1 MMDTRT
7 ILAFALCA
15 GALYVGCAP
24 SQDAVPAARSAPEP
38 VKEVLT
44 AEAQQALTP
53 AQVLADLKE
62 GNRRFVEG
70 RLTPRDYLA
79 QASATAAG
87 QFPKAILL
95 SCVDSRV
102 PPEIIFDQGIGD
114 LFVGRVA
121 GNVED
126 VNMLGSIEFATKA
139 AGAKLI
145 VVLGHS
151 ACGAIKGAADGVE
164 MANLTDLLDEFDAV
178 LDAVRASNDGPGDSS
193 DAEFINRVVEEN
205 VRQTMSDLV
214 SRSSILSELIE
225 SGEVGIAGGVYD
237 LATGRVAWLDS

>member
-1 MMDTRT
+1 MRMKT
-7 ILAFALCA
+7 LLGPAL
-15 GALYVGCAP
+15 GAVVLSVGCAP

-38 VKEVLT
+38 VKKVMT
-44 AEAQQALTP
+44 AEAQRALTP

-62 GNRRFVEG
+62 GNLRFVEN

-79 QASATAAG
+79 QASATASG

-95 SCVDSRV
+95 GCVDSRV

-114 LFVGRVA
+114 LFVARVA

-126 VNMLGSIEFATKA
+126 VNLLGSIEFATRA
-139 AGAKLI
+139 AGARLI

-164 MANLTDLLDEFDAV
+164 MANLTDLLAEFDVV
-178 LDAVRASNDGPGDSS
+178 LEKVRASNDGPGDSS
-193 DAEFINRVVEEN
+193 DDEFIATVVEEN
-205 VRQTMSDLV
+205 VRQTMDDLV
-214 SRSSILSELIE
+214 SRSPVLAELVE
-225 SGEVGIAGGVYD
+225 SGDVAIAGGVYD
-237 LATGRVAWLDS
+237 LASGRVTWLDS

>member
-1 MMDTRT
+1 MDTRT
-7 ILAFALCA
+7 LFAAALCA
-15 GALYVGCAP
+15 AALGVGCAP
-24 SQDAVPAARSAPEP
+24 SQDTGPVARSTPVP
-38 VKEVLT
+38 VKEVMT

-79 QASATAAG
+79 QASATVAG

-114 LFVGRVA
+114 LFVARVA

-126 VNMLGSIEFATKA
+126 VNLLGSIEFATKV

-164 MANLTDLLDEFDAV
+164 MANLTDLLDEFDEV
-178 LDAVRASNDGPGDSS
+178 LAEVRASNDGPGDSS
-193 DAEFINRVVEEN
+193 DTEFIARVVEEN
-205 VRQTMSDLV
+205 VRETMDDLV
-214 SRSSILSELIE
+214 SRSPILTELVE

-237 LATGRVAWLDS
+237 LATGRGSWLDS